1 MEFFFKP
8 SRQKDKLSS
17 DINVD
22 INKASRMLMFILIST
37 LEVLWHSFWNQTS
50 EFDAFLYS
58 LLF

>member
-22 INKASRMLMFILIST
+22 INKASRVLMFILIST